1 MKMRYAK
8 YTYGLVLISAV
19 MALSIGAALA
29 QVDQPMDSNLTV
41 NEANLDYITA
51 INLSNVT
58 ATGMD
63 ERIMVYNDGDVA
75 QSLMDWTIMIDNAKN
90 ITLPDF
96 IIYPLTGANIHFG
109 KGTTNATDLYLN
121 QSANILNDKT
131 GDIKL
136 SDDSGALVSEVK
148 Y

>member
-1 MKMRYAK
+1 MKMRYIK

-19 MALSIGAALA
+19 MALFIGAALA
-29 QVDQPMDSNLTV
+29 QVDKPMDSNLTV
-41 NEANLDYITA
+41 NQENLDYIA
-51 INLSNVT
+51 GMNLTNVT
-58 ATGMD
+58 AAGSD
-63 ERIMVYNDGDVA
+63 ERIMVFNDGDRA
-75 QSLMDWTIMIDNAKN
+75 QSLMDWTIVIDNAKN

-96 IIYPLTGANIHFG
+96 IVYPLTGANVHFG

-136 SDDSGALVSEVK
+136 SDDSGNLISEVK